1 VLIAISIYLKDLFT
15 LLDMEDSLRC
25 LSWVEAASLASL
37 IGVEINPFDVMIFRH
52 RVRDASDFDKNFF
65 SFDFDDWEMF
75 LGSFGGWALG
85 NEFTHWFA
93 ATHDFATAVFDH
105 GDYVA
110 AMSANKKFDHRVL
123 LYFSLVN
130 LSIRHR
136 GKQRQNMLK
145 KRGHRSDL

>member
-52 RVRDASDFDKNFF
+52 RVRDASDFDKNFL

-105 GDYVA
+105 GDYIA
-110 AMSANKKFDHRVL
+110 AMSANKKFDHSGPPL
-123 LYFSLVN
+123 FSVVN
-130 LSIRHR
+130 LSIRH
-136 GKQRQNMLK
+136 
-145 KRGHRSDL
+145 